1 MVAGDLPPTTPL
13 MTTLSAA
20 PARPTPWRSTR
31 ASFLAGLVL
40 TAAATTAF
48 PSAAGAS
55 SSSRHECDATLDR
68 GSRVVYRFTDGN
80 RRLANASITVQRQRG
95 DRNAH
100 CLQIRV
106 PGRQVQARWRADFY
120 RLRGDRCVADSQS
133 IQNFTLRSIKT
144 GFRVSR
150 GTCLRW
156 TYRIT
161 VDGKA
166 YTASVH
172 RRYR

>member
-1 MVAGDLPPTTPL
+1 MTTPPA
-13 MTTLSAA
+13 T
-20 PARPTPWRSTR
+20 PARPIPVR
-31 ASFLAGLVL
+31 AALLAGLAL
-40 TAAATTAF
+40 TGAAAAVF
-48 PSAAGAS
+48 PAGAAA
-55 SSSRHECDATLDR
+55 SSSRHECDARLDR

-80 RRLANASITVQRQRG
+80 RRLAGAGITVQRQRG

-106 PGRQVQARWRADFY
+106 PGRQVQARWHADFY
-120 RLRGDRCVADSQS
+120 RLRGDRCIADSQS
-133 IQNFTLRSIKT
+133 IQNFPLRSIRT

-161 VDGKA
+161 VDGNS